1 MQNPI
6 RGTAMPNPF
15 WRSSTALRL
24 LQGTAV
30 VGLLLLAGT
39 APLGSRTSDL
49 DRDTFLRETMQRWC
63 ASNGASDDLQAAI
76 IDVRFHAEPPAFKP
90 EEGAV
95 VAPIAVDLPGAQRVL
110 NVASQPAHLRKVITE
125 GITTLAWEYG
135 GRAHRDMRFTG
146 IALVQRPPLVRVTL
160 PERPTFDSLPP
171 DLRPEAMSRARD
183 TEEHD
188 LNKCAAFAAWT
199 AQSGGAP
206 PHTSQIVRLVHAVA
220 KRAEEKKGGED
231 LCADIRE
238 GRFTP
243 HRAQV
248 AVVMAARE
256 LGIPAFGFAAASDRD
271 IYLVGTYTDQAGW
284 ILMNVERPE
293 EGWFTGGPVL
303 VSMAPLLG
311 GSSASQHGFWYPVGA
326 AYSNGQWGVDG
337 FSTTEWRGRSTSKT
351 VTNTTEA
358 RTIHLAEMCR

>member
-1 MQNPI
+1 MKTPA
-6 RGTAMPNPF
+6 TAMANPF
-15 WRSSTALRL
+15 WRSSIALRL

-30 VGLLLLAGT
+30 AVLLLLAGT
-39 APLGSRTSDL
+39 APSGSRSDDL
-49 DRDTFLRETMQRWC
+49 DRDAFLRETTQRWC
-63 ASNGASDDLQAAI
+63 AANGGRDDLLAAV
-76 IDVRFHAEPPAFKP
+76 IDVRFHAEPPAFQP
-90 EEGAV
+90 NDGAV

-110 NVASQPAHLRKVITE
+110 DVASQPAHLRKVITE

-160 PERPTFDSLPP
+160 AERPTFDSLPV
-171 DLRPEAMSRARD
+171 DLRPESMSRASD

-188 LNKCAAFAAWT
+188 LNKCAAFAAWA

-206 PHTSQIVRLVHAVA
+206 PHTTQIVRLVHAVA
-220 KRAEEKKGGED
+220 KRAEEKKSGED

-256 LGIPAFGFAAASDRD
+256 LGIPAFGFASASDRD

-311 GSSASQHGFWYPVGA
+311 GSSASQHGFWYPWGA
-326 AYSNGQWGVDG
+326 AYSSGQWGVDA
-337 FSTTEWRGRSTSKT
+337 FSTTEWRGRSTSNT